1 MFSGN
6 AALTAAVRLRDGVL
20 RAEMLFWSMS
30 CCGIR
35 FLGGRILALRYIPE
49 VIAEQKAEL
58 HAVYSKSL

>member
-1 MFSGN
+1 
-6 AALTAAVRLRDGVL
+6 
-20 RAEMLFWSMS
+20 MS